1 MNYDWN
7 WRVLLELAPGT
18 PAPYWQTLMD
28 GTCWTLVTAVSAF
41 TLALI
46 VGVPAGTVRTF
57 PRGPVPVMLDMAV
70 ELFRNI
76 PLLVQMF
83 LWFFVIPE
91 LLPATIG
98 DAVKAH
104 EHSSLLTAILCL
116 GLFTSARIAEQVKA
130 GIQSLPPGQM
140 NAGLALGLGRGDVYR
155 FILLP
160 QAFRLILPPL
170 TSEMVN
176 VVKNSSVALA
186 IGLVELT
193 ARTRAMQEFS
203 FRIFEAFTV
212 ATLIYLAINGTLVLV
227 MGRVEHV
234 LNAHLR
240 QVKGPL

>member
-18 PAPYWQTLMD
+18 DLPYWKTLAE
-28 GTCWTLVTAVSAF
+28 GCWWTLKTA
-41 TLALI
+41 TLAFLI
-46 VGVPAGTVRTF
+46 ALLIGVPAGTARTF
-57 PRGPVPVMLDMAV
+57 PRGALVTVLDACV

-83 LWFFVIPE
+83 LWFFVVPE
-91 LLPATIG
+91 LVPPAWG
-98 DAVKAH
+98 DAIKSA
-104 EHSSLLTAILCL
+104 EHSSFYTAVLSL

-130 GIQSLPPGQM
+130 GIQSLPRGQM
-140 NAGLALGLGRGDVYR
+140 HAGLALGMGRLAVYR
-155 FILLP
+155 LVLLP

-176 VVKNSSVALA
+176 IVKNSSVALA
-186 IGLVELT
+186 IGLVELM

-212 ATLIYLAINGTLVLV
+212 ATLAYLGINGAIVLA
-227 MGRVEHV
+227 MGVVERS
-234 LNAHLR
+234 LNRHRLR
-240 QVKGPL
+240 EGAR